1 MLRLAAARRQGHR
14 QRHRRRATARLE
26 VLEAR
31 TVLSLPAYTLPLVN
45 NSHLDPTKDSIYLG
59 GFSQTSNLT
68 LQPGSRPGVL
78 EFGASTATVSTY
90 KLGTGSSAF
99 HQIYFNPS
107 QAIIGAR
114 VYFFVVPKGQAPPSF
129 AFGTQPADPPAN
141 QNLYT
146 YVEITNPANNTH
158 TPPTIDVSTVD
169 GFSFPATL
177 TLNNKLGE
185 VGQPT
190 ASQHVNRQTIISEYN
205 NFMAAAPGGGMYT
218 VLELP
223 KGPSAAGQSEG
234 LLNPYFYLKEPG
246 MGTSLPKNVTSPL
259 NTVFDSALNTLF
271 GANDWSLAAT
281 FKGMN
286 TTYVAKAGTYQYGT
300 RTNPYTGSA
309 LMLKGLQLQPVGGGN
324 TFTVFNPV
332 GVNQFLGAD
341 GQPITATS
349 VSGALN
355 KITLTNAPASGVL
368 ERGMY
373 VFGAGFDQANGA
385 ATDYIT
391 DITPMGSQTVIT
403 LKNPLSSPVTNVQ
416 VVFSHV
422 PDLSI
427 MQLTSG
433 EMVFGNTGFF
443 ADTNLQGLVGD
454 AANTLGNLENQ
465 IVSAFN
471 RGVAVVPGPM
481 GPLDPSSDGFATK
494 YWGTETNWYPAGQ
507 PENVF
512 SLFLHTAVIKTDPIY
527 LRPPNPVTDKN
538 GALMGSAYGFAYD
551 ENPGPVPPAPSKQ
564 PEVPSKFDPVMEGTT
579 EITITLDSWGSLGS
593 TRGARSASKPFP
605 A

>member
-1 MLRLAAARRQGHR
+1 M
-14 QRHRRRATARLE
+14 
-26 VLEAR
+26 
-31 TVLSLPAYTLPLVN
+31 PAYTLPLVN
-45 NSHLDPTKDSIYLG
+45 DTRLIPDRDSIYLG

-68 LQPGSRPGVL
+68 LQPGSKEGVL
-78 EFGASTATVSTY
+78 TFGAKTATVSTY
-90 KLGTGSSAF
+90 KLGTGPSAF
-99 HQIYFNPS
+99 HKIYFEPS

-146 YVEITNPANNTH
+146 YVEITNPGNGTR
-158 TPPTIDVSTVD
+158 PTIDVSTVD

-190 ASQHVNRQTIISEYN
+190 ASQHVNRQTIISEYSK
-205 NFMAAAPGGGMYT
+205 FMAAAAGGGMYT

-246 MGTSLPKNVTSPL
+246 TGTSLPKNITSPL

-271 GANDWSLAAT
+271 GTKGWSLAAT
-281 FKGMN
+281 FKGTN
-286 TTYVAKAGTYQYGT
+286 TNYAATPGIYQYGT

-309 LMLKGLQLQPVGGGN
+309 LMLPGLQLQGGGN

-349 VSGALN
+349 VTGALN
-355 KITLTNAPASGVL
+355 QITLTNAPASGVL

-373 VFGAGFDQANGA
+373 VFGSGFEQANGA
-385 ATDYIT
+385 ATNFIT
-391 DITPMGSQTVIT
+391 DISTSGSQTTVT
-403 LKNPLSSPVTNVQ
+403 LKNVLAGPVTNVQ
-416 VVFSHV
+416 VVFSRV

-427 MQLTSG
+427 MQLTTG

-443 ADTNLQGLVGD
+443 ADAHLQGLVGD
-454 AANTLGNLENQ
+454 AADTLGNLENQ

-471 RGVAVVPGPM
+471 RGVAVVPGPA
-481 GPLDPSSDGFATK
+481 GPLSPSSNGFATE
-494 YWGTETNWYPAGQ
+494 YWGTQSNWYPIGQ
-507 PENVF
+507 PENLF
-512 SLFLHTAVIKTDPIY
+512 SWFLHTAVIKNEPIY
-527 LRPPNPVTDKN
+527 LRPPNPAMDKN
-538 GALMGSAYGFAYD
+538 GNLMGSAYGFAYD
-551 ENPGPVPPAPSKQ
+551 ENPGPVPPAPSGQ
-564 PEVPSKFDPVMEGTT
+564 PEVPSKFDPVPEGTT
-579 EITITLDSWGSLGS
+579 EITITLDSWGPLGS
-593 TRGARSASKPFP
+593 TRGAKGGAGR
-605 A
+605 